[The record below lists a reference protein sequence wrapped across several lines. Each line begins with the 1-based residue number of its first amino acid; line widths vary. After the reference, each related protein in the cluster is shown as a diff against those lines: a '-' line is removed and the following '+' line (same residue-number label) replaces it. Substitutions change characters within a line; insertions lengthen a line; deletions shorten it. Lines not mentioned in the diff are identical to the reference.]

1 MEASEE
7 HVGNNAE
14 VIEDIT
20 HRGRCGIGRG
30 AGQGYPGRYRRPSSS
45 PAARVIPDDDS
56 PQGVIGTMLLKNG
69 TLAAAYITGL
79 GIGLAG
85 ILVGGLAAGGNRRS

>member
-20 HRGRCGIGRG
+20 PEADAASDEAQ
-30 AGQGYPGRYRRPSSS
+30 AGDIPVEHVRPEFLTGSEGDS
-45 PAARVIPDDDS
+45 DDDS
-56 PQGVIGTMLLKNG
+56 PRGVIGTMLKNG

-85 ILVGGLAAGGNRRS
+85 ILVGWLAAGGNRRS

>member
-7 HVGNNAE
+7 HIGNDAE

-20 HRGRCGIGRG
+20 PG
-30 AGQGYPGRYRRPSSS
+30 AEAESDGSQAEEVPVEHVRPEFLTDSEGD
-45 PAARVIPDDDS
+45 PDDDS
-56 PQGVIGTMLLKNG
+56 PKGVIGTMLKNG

-85 ILVGGLAAGGNRRS
+85 ILVGWLAAGGNKRS